1 MLFHIL
7 HSNEVFHQYVD
18 ECEFADIAWLSNS
31 DHICD
36 RGNSSLQCEFFYV
49 CSSQRWWQRLLH
61 KFHKKCPLFC
71 MDSSNVVC
79 QGGILCEKFS
89 TVDTS
94 KPSAP
99 HHICKGFH
107 TTAKN
112 PVDIKLCL
120 LYNTESIHEYCPSTS
135 SRITTSS
142 SSDSA

>member
-1 MLFHIL
+1 
-7 HSNEVFHQYVD
+7 
-18 ECEFADIAWLSNS
+18 
-31 DHICD
+31 
-36 RGNSSLQCEFFYV
+36 
-49 CSSQRWWQRLLH
+49 
-61 KFHKKCPLFC
+61 

-120 LYNTESIHEYCPSTS
+120 LYNTESIQEYCPSTVENNHLVIVRFS
-135 SRITTSS
+135 LKEWQSV
-142 SSDSA
+142 DEA